1 MDKENNIVYVKTKN
15 GIYKC
20 YKSEQMHKP
29 IYYPVESKTN
39 GYIDYYDVIDILSA
53 DDLYNELKKQ
63 KEVIDKAIETLE
75 KGITFCENDSQG
87 IYDKCN
93 IAINREKKVLD
104 ILKEV

>member
-1 MDKENNIVYVKTKN
+1 MEKEEKYSFIIEFDEITDKQINNLTDYFNNNEIKFQVL
-15 GIYKC
+15 
-20 YKSEQMHKP
+20 KS
-29 IYYPVESKTN
+29 
-39 GYIDYYDVIDILSA
+39 DY
-53 DDLYNELKKQ
+53 ELKKQ

-104 ILKEV
+104 ILKEVSE